1 MKVGQR
7 QRQINYPLA
16 LWRRKWLILP
26 FVILGLAGALLAF
39 SRLTPIYRAQATVI
53 LIPQSISK
61 SIYPSGWLVGDRL
74 KFIERVIAS
83 TSFLDAL
90 AAAQG
95 VRESDPDKLRRFAR
109 GVSVRKIDRETFVFA
124 TVNRDPKLAAEKANL
139 VANIFVEQSQKSK
152 ITEVEDSTLFLQ
164 DEIARLT
171 TEIDKEKLTL
181 ADYQAAHKG
190 ELPSDRIA
198 HRSEQLYLRQSL
210 GELKARLETKKK
222 DRAGRQYIVDNPGEP
237 AAVAALEPAADDPRI
252 AQVEEVRKDLRA
264 ALLRYTDRHPQVMSL
279 QMNLDALLEDIA
291 INPVVPGNLLPES
304 PPLQVA
310 KGATAPGSRAN
321 TPLATFVGLQILRL
335 DQDISEL
342 TVESAQILSRIASIQ
357 ELVQASFLR
366 QNELGRITGRIDLLE
381 RKLSGNQSN
390 LQTLETEKEV
400 FARGMDMRYALKAKA
415 GVPLLPFYPDLLQ
428 FLLFGL
434 IGGGGIGAGL
444 ALLLEVL
451 DKSVWTVEEA
461 EELTGL
467 VVLAVIPNMERE
479 RRRAQSGRG
488 KSKRQSGKRKA
499 ANA

>member
-1 MKVGQR
+1 MKVG

-26 FVILGLAGALLAF
+26 FVVIGLAGALLAF

-53 LIPQSISK
+53 LIPQSISQ
-61 SIYPSGWLVGDRL
+61 SIYPHGGMVGDRL
-74 KFIERVIAS
+74 KFIQRVIAS

-95 VRESDPDKLRRFAR
+95 VHETDPDKLRRFSR
-109 GVSVRKIDRETFVFA
+109 GVSVRMIDRETFVFA
-124 TVNRDPKLAAEKANL
+124 TVNRDSRIAAEKTNL
-139 VANIFVEQSQKSK
+139 VAKLFVEQSQKGK
-152 ITEVEDSTLFLQ
+152 ITESEDSTRFLE

-171 TEIDKEKLTL
+171 LEIDKEKLTL
-181 ADYQAAHKG
+181 AEYQAAHKG
-190 ELPSDRIA
+190 ELPSDRTG
-198 HRSEQLYLRQSL
+198 HRSEQLFLRQRLS
-210 GELKARLETKKK
+210 ELEARLETKEK
-222 DRAGRQYIVDNPGEP
+222 DRDSRQYLLDHPEEP
-237 AAVAALEPAADDPRI
+237 AAVAALDPAADDPRL
-252 AQVEEVRKDLRA
+252 AQVAEVRKDLRA
-264 ALLRYTDRHPQVMSL
+264 ARLRYTDRHPQVKSL
-279 QMNLDALLEDIA
+279 QMSLDALLEDIA
-291 INPVVPGNLLPES
+291 ANPVVPGNLLPE
-304 PPLQVA
+304 PLALQVA
-310 KGATAPGSRAN
+310 EGVTAPGSQAN
-321 TPLATFVGLQILRL
+321 NPLAAFLALETLRL
-335 DQDISEL
+335 DQDISEFR
-342 TVESAQILSRIASIQ
+342 VEQAQILSRITRIE
-357 ELVQASFLR
+357 ELVRASFLR

-451 DKSVWTVEEA
+451 DKSVWTVEEV

>member
-1 MKVGQR
+1 MKVS

-26 FVILGLAGALLAF
+26 FVIIGLAGALLAF
-39 SRLTPIYRAQATVI
+39 SRLTPLYRAQATVI

-61 SIYPSGWLVGDRL
+61 SIYPSGWMVGDRL

-90 AAAQG
+90 AAAEG
-95 VRESDPDKLRRFAR
+95 VSETDPDKLRRFSR
-109 GVSVRKIDRETFVFA
+109 GVSVRMIDRETFVFA
-124 TVNRDPKLAAEKANL
+124 TVNRAPKLAAEKANL
-139 VANIFVEQSQKSK
+139 VANIFVEQSQKKK
-152 ITEVEDSTLFLQ
+152 ITQSEDSTQFLQ

-171 TEIDKEKLTL
+171 TEIDKEKLIL

-190 ELPSDRIA
+190 ELPSDRTA
-198 HRSEQLYLRQSL
+198 HRSEQLFLRQNL
-210 GELKARLETKKK
+210 GELDARLETKKK
-222 DRAGRQYIVDNPGEP
+222 DREGRQRILDNPDEP
-237 AAVAALEPAADDPRI
+237 AAMAAIKPAAGDPRL
-252 AQVEEVRKDLRA
+252 AQVEEVRGELRA
-264 ALLRYTDRHPQVMSL
+264 ARLRYTDRHPQVMSL
-279 QMNLDALLEDIA
+279 KVRLDALLEDIA
-291 INPVVPGNLLPES
+291 TNPVIAQDLFLES
-304 PPLQVA
+304 PAMQVA
-310 KGATAPGSRAN
+310 GGEAVSGSKATDS
-321 TPLATFVGLQILRL
+321 LSTFVRLEIMRL

-342 TVESAQILSRIASIQ
+342 TAERAQIVSRIDRIA

-366 QNELGRITGRIDLLE
+366 QNELGRINGRIDLLE

-400 FARGMDMRYALKAKA
+400 FERGMDMRYALKARA

-434 IGGGGIGAGL
+434 IGGGGMGAGL
-444 ALLLEVL
+444 ALLLEFM
-451 DKSVWTVEEA
+451 DKSVWTVEDV

-467 VVLAVIPNMERE
+467 AVLAVIPNMDKE
-479 RRRAQSGRG
+479 RRRAKTGQGT
-488 KSKRQSGKRKA
+488 GKRPGGKRRA